1 MRSNYL
7 KEGLD
12 GEPGCRTGSQVFRTA
27 GGVLVLAAVI
37 SALTLTACRTTPRL
51 AGRDTQVLVQG
62 RLAALN
68 PADIAVAPVILAS
81 ADIEAPIKHIRRG
94 AQFGLATRLYS
105 PLSSQVVDQ
114 SISGGGNP
122 GGNPDGEAPTVFT
135 PSTVNASY
143 VPGDLAEDAVLEIF
157 IERWDSTNWDIRR
170 SVDVAIEVRL
180 VDPRD
185 PTGPELWAAR
195 IDRKFDFTSSIGTR
209 TAGPK
214 ATQAACD
221 KIFRELMAKLP
232 IRNVEPQMPAPGSSG
247 GL

>member
-1 MRSNYL
+1 MGGPGR
-7 KEGLD
+7 EA
-12 GEPGCRTGSQVFRTA
+12 GCRTGSQVFRTA

-37 SALTLTACRTTPRL
+37 SALTLTACQTTPRL
-51 AGRDTQVLVQG
+51 AGRDTQVLAQG

-81 ADIEAPIKHIRRG
+81 ADITAPLYHIRRG
-94 AQFGLATRLYS
+94 AQYGLATRLYS
-105 PLSSQVVDQ
+105 PLSSEIVDQ
-114 SISGGGNP
+114 SIGGGIGAGPN
-122 GGNPDGEAPTVFT
+122 GGTAQASYT

-157 IERWDSTNWDIRR
+157 IERWDASNWDIRR
-170 SVDVAIEVRL
+170 SVDVAIEVRMI
-180 VDPRD
+180 DPRD

-195 IDRKFDFTSSIGTR
+195 IDRKFDFTGTIETR

-214 ATQAACD
+214 ATQDACN

-232 IRNVEPQMPAPGSSG
+232 ARDIEPRVAAPGASPNR
-247 GL
+247 

>member
-1 MRSNYL
+1 MRTNQSTG
-7 KEGLD
+7 GLST
-12 GEPGCRTGSQVFRTA
+12 EPGCRTGSQVFRTA

-37 SALTLTACRTTPRL
+37 SALTLTACQTTPRL
-51 AGRDTQVLVQG
+51 KGRDTQVLAQG

-81 ADIEAPIKHIRRG
+81 VDITAPVDHIRRG
-94 AQFGLATRLYS
+94 AQYGLATRLYS
-105 PLSSQVVDQ
+105 PLSAEIVDQ
-114 SISGGGNP
+114 SIGGGIGE
-122 GGNPDGEAPTVFT
+122 GGPAVFT

-170 SVDVAIEVRL
+170 SVDVAIEVRMI
-180 VDPRD
+180 DPRD

-195 IDRKFDFTSSIGTR
+195 LDRKFDFTGSIETR
-209 TAGPK
+209 IAGSK
-214 ATQAACD
+214 ATQHACN

-232 IRNVEPQMPAPGSSG
+232 ARDIEPRLPLPSPSAGS
-247 GL
+247 